1 MSMNRAK
8 YLFVLIPALMYAAC
22 RNSATPEND
31 LHDEKENFGTLTE
44 DTIRHANDS
53 VKTEVKTFRSDNG
66 WGYDIFIDSKLYI
79 HQPNI
84 PSVSGTNG
92 FANEESAKRCGE
104 FIAFKIRNHILPPSV
119 SPVELDSLNGINRDQ

>member
-1 MSMNRAK
+1 MIK
-8 YLFVLIPALMYAAC
+8 DFFILISALIFAAC
-22 RNSATPEND
+22 RNSASPENN
-31 LHDEKENFGTLTE
+31 LHDEQENFGTLTE
-44 DTIRHANDS
+44 DTTSHPNDS
-53 VKTEVKTFRSDNG
+53 VKTEIKTFKGDNG
-66 WGYDIFIDSKLYI
+66 WGYDIFIDSKIYI

-119 SPVELDSLNGINRDQ
+119 TPEELDSLNEINRDQ